1 MPGNEKKGADD
12 GQDPDP
18 APYLF
23 LTFQVNTD
31 LSLVHTR
38 SILSPDWLQMKRE
51 DMTKAYD
58 AKKSCWIPDTAE
70 GFLLGEIVSSRG
82 DTAEVRVGTE
92 VTTYG

>member
-31 LSLVHTR
+31 LLLVHTHT
-38 SILSPDWLQMKRE
+38 LN
-51 DMTKAYD
+51 T
-58 AKKSCWIPDTAE
+58 
-70 GFLLGEIVSSRG
+70 VS
-82 DTAEVRVGTE
+82 
-92 VTTYG
+92 